1 MWIDLNAVGIDISK
15 GKSTVTVLQSDGK
28 TIMRARAVSHTVSAL
43 NALARDLCALDG
55 ETKVVME
62 HTGRYYEPVAQVLLQ
77 AGLFV
82 CAINPLLIKNYNFK
96 KLHAPKTD
104 KADAE
109 KIAHYTLD
117 NWDILQE
124 HNGMDTI
131 RYQLKTLNRQRELNV
146 RNKTTLN
153 NNLVSLLDQCYPD
166 ANRLFDSPVRADGT
180 QKWVDFVHTFY
191 HVDCVR
197 TLSLRAFTA
206 RYQKWCSRHGYQFSE
221 NKAAEIHSGA
231 KELLPLLQKDACSKL
246 LIQQAAERLTAAAA
260 TVETLT
266 DKMNEPASQLPEYP
280 VVMEIYSVGRATGQ
294 PLIAEIGDVRRFAK
308 CNALTAFAGVD
319 PTTNQSG
326 TFEAASRRT
335 TKRGSPQLRKTLFN
349 IMTIYLQKAPEDEPF
364 YRFLDK
370 KRAEGKPYYVYMT
383 VGATKFLRIYYGRVN
398 AYFATL
404 KDLPPVDYDSTGL
417 NQK

>member
-1 MWIDLNAVGIDISK
+1 M
-15 GKSTVTVLQSDGK
+15 
-28 TIMRARAVSHTVSAL
+28 
-43 NALARDLCALDG
+43 
-55 ETKVVME
+55 
-62 HTGRYYEPVAQVLLQ
+62 
-77 AGLFV
+77 
-82 CAINPLLIKNYNFK
+82 
-96 KLHAPKTD
+96 
-104 KADAE
+104 
-109 KIAHYTLD
+109 
-117 NWDILQE
+117 
-124 HNGMDTI
+124 
-131 RYQLKTLNRQRELNV
+131 
-146 RNKTTLN
+146 
-153 NNLVSLLDQCYPD
+153 
-166 ANRLFDSPVRADGT
+166 
-180 QKWVDFVHTFY
+180 
-191 HVDCVR
+191 DCVR

-206 RYQKWCSRHGYQFSE
+206 RYQKWCSRHGYQFSQD
-221 NKAAEIHSGA
+221 KAAEIHSGA

-246 LIQQAAERLTAAAA
+246 LIQQAAEWLTAAAA

>member
-191 HVDCVR
+191 MWTASEPSACGPLRRGIRNGAAAMD
-197 TLSLRAFTA
+197 TSLA
-206 RYQKWCSRHGYQFSE
+206 RIRLRKSTQAPRSCSRCF
-221 NKAAEIHSGA
+221 K
-231 KELLPLLQKDACSKL
+231 
-246 LIQQAAERLTAAAA
+246 RT
-260 TVETLT
+260 
-266 DKMNEPASQLPEYP
+266 PAPS
-280 VVMEIYSVGRATGQ
+280 
-294 PLIAEIGDVRRFAK
+294 
-308 CNALTAFAGVD
+308 C
-319 PTTNQSG
+319 
-326 TFEAASRRT
+326 
-335 TKRGSPQLRKTLFN
+335 
-349 IMTIYLQKAPEDEPF
+349 
-364 YRFLDK
+364 
-370 KRAEGKPYYVYMT
+370 
-383 VGATKFLRIYYGRVN
+383 
-398 AYFATL
+398 
-404 KDLPPVDYDSTGL
+404 
-417 NQK
+417 